1 MSRTLSVIIGSVLS
15 LWAAIA
21 SASSVVS
28 DESGVADVGEGVV
41 VTLALSEAVPWRV
54 FTLDGPHRLV
64 VDLKG
69 VDWPE
74 AIPEDSAVARDLR
87 LGHADS
93 GWARLVLSLDG
104 PMTVDSA
111 GMMTQGN
118 PVLRLTLA
126 PSPSEQAGMRTSL
139 RPKARRLAIDPRP
152 VVVLDPGHGG
162 LDPGAEADGLVEA
175 DLMLTFARELAQAF
189 GEKEFRVVLTRD
201 ADVFVPLE
209 RRITRAR
216 SAGAD
221 VFLSLHA
228 DALPPGAGHASG
240 ATVYTLA
247 EDASDAASQR
257 LAERHDQADL
267 LLGLDLTG
275 QADDVALV
283 LMSLARQDTAPEAE
297 ALADALV
304 DAMRNRVGRVNS
316 RPRRSAAFSVLKA
329 PDFPSVLIEIGFLS
343 SAQDREN
350 LRDPVWRAVMAEAI
364 VEAVRV
370 WSP

>member
-1 MSRTLSVIIGSVLS
+1 MSRVASLILSGALA
-15 LWAAIA
+15 LWAGLA
-21 SASSVVS
+21 SGASVV
-28 DESGVADVGEGVV
+28 AEGSRVTDRGDDVV
-41 VTLALSEAVPWRV
+41 VTLSLSEAVPWRV
-54 FTLDGPHRLV
+54 FTLDGPRRLV
-64 VDLKG
+64 VDLKD

-74 AIPEDSAVARDLR
+74 AIRDDSALARNLR

-104 PMTVDSA
+104 PMTVKSA
-111 GMMTQGN
+111 GMSTQGGA
-118 PVLRLTLA
+118 VLSLTLA
-126 PSPSEQAGMRTSL
+126 PAPKAPPSMTSL
-139 RPKARRLAIDPRP
+139 RPKPRRLALDPRP

-189 GEKEFRVVLTRD
+189 GDEAFRVVLTRD
-201 ADVFVPLE
+201 SDVFVPLE

-216 SAGAD
+216 AAGAD

-240 ATVYTLA
+240 ATVYTLS
-247 EDASDAASQR
+247 EDATDEASRR
-257 LAERHDQADL
+257 LAERHSQTDL

-275 QADDVALV
+275 QSEDVALV
-283 LMSLARQDTAPEAE
+283 LMSLARQDTAPAAD

-304 DAMRNRVGRVNS
+304 NSMRDRVGRVNS

-343 SAQDREN
+343 SARDREN
-350 LRDPVWRAVMAEAI
+350 LRDPVWRAMMAEAI
-364 VEAVRV
+364 VDGVRA
-370 WSP
+370 WSR